1 MSEKRFK
8 STIDEETMSI
18 MPYLVSDNE
27 EECFYNLEGCVDL
40 LNEQQA
46 TISKQLD
53 QIIELQDKYRILE
66 FNHKRLEERNKK
78 QYEKIGEQQATIRK
92 LQDLCGQSDGENAKL
107 RIKNNEQQTT
117 IEQKDKQLEKAKEY
131 FQDYLSKE
139 MSADKFSEMWDLV
152 IGDE

>member
-1 MSEKRFK
+1 MSEKRFVIK
-8 STIDEETMSI
+8 KGSSGDYDIYDNLKGDYFIGDSSLPVNSFAEEI
-18 MPYLVSDNE
+18 
-27 EECFYNLEGCVDL
+27 VDL

-46 TISKQLD
+46 I
-53 QIIELQDKYRILE
+53 
-66 FNHKRLEERNKK
+66 
-78 QYEKIGEQQATIRK
+78 IRK

-107 RIKNNEQQTT
+107 RQENKEQQAT

-152 IGDE
+152 IDDE